1 MATKYFVLT
10 SLSILVMLPVL
21 VAVLGGMRT
30 TGEFLNQPFG
40 LPTNGI
46 QWDNFWGILS
56 SDNFWRAARNSVIIT
71 ASVAIINLILSS
83 MLAFVFARVQ
93 FRTRALWFNI
103 LSIGL
108 LVPIVVVILP
118 IFIQIRSFGLLGNL
132 LGVILPMAVFG
143 MPGSV
148 VILRGFFISIPT
160 ELEDAAYIDGATRF
174 GFFWHILLPI
184 ARPVLAAVTVIQII
198 LAWNEFLLPL
208 VILTSNPDAWPLTLG
223 LQQFQGQYGTDW
235 ARVMAYITLLIIPAV
250 VFYMFTQKYIVTGL
264 TGGEL
269 KG

>member
-1 MATKYFVLT
+1 MATKYAVLT
-10 SLSILVMLPVL
+10 SLSIVMMLPVL

-30 TGEFLNQPFG
+30 TPEFLNQPFG
-40 LPTNGI
+40 LPSNGI
-46 QWDNFWGILS
+46 AWGNFESILS
-56 SDNFWRAARNSVIIT
+56 SANFWRAARNSVIIT
-71 ASVAIINLILSS
+71 VSVAIINVILGS
-83 MLAFVFARVQ
+83 MLAFVFSRVT
-93 FRTRALWFNI
+93 FRTRALWFNL
-103 LSIGL
+103 LSLGL
-108 LVPIVVVILP
+108 LVPLVVVILP

-143 MPGSV
+143 LPGSV
-148 VILRGFFISIPT
+148 VIMRGFFIAIPT
-160 ELEDAAYIDGATRF
+160 ELEDASYIDGASRF
-174 GFFWHILLPI
+174 GFFWYILVPM

-198 LAWNEFLLPL
+198 LAWNEFFLPL

-235 ARVMAYITLLIIPAV
+235 ARVMAYITILIIPAV
-250 VFYMFTQKYIVTGL
+250 VFYLLTQKYIVTGL